1 MGVLAE
7 HCRFPRISRRRE
19 ALALHPE
26 ACRISQVPDRET
38 MAQMIKGSYNDL
50 LLDGHKRV
58 RLDRGWRANLI
69 VADCN
74 RLLAALMKGQQ
85 GLGGILYLAVGQGL
99 KQWDAALPQPQPA
112 DTRLLAEILRRP
124 ITTEEIIFLDSAGQP
139 AGAPTGRL
147 QISIQLT
154 RENFSANGFQPVREF
169 GLFGGNATAESDS
182 GFMINHVI
190 HPRIDITAGLTLCR
204 TLRLD
209 FSQGFA
215 AKEEIRGFCA
225 DLPVRS
231 IDGVGDVYGQ
241 ALASGGVNVLA
252 DFLTMN
258 PLESPAGIPA
268 VKLREFRAK
277 ARMVMALNVGLTP
290 FAALSHLNISELL
303 KENPETLAGMVNTF
317 TVTAEM
323 VADLQEKLMPLQVAL
338 DDQQLQQMT
347 LGSLVDE
354 S

>member
-1 MGVLAE
+1 
-7 HCRFPRISRRRE
+7 
-19 ALALHPE
+19 
-26 ACRISQVPDRET
+26 
-38 MAQMIKGSYNDL
+38 MIKGYYHDL
-50 LLDGHKRV
+50 LVGADQRV
-58 RLDRGWRANLI
+58 RQDRGWRTNLI
-69 VADCN
+69 VDGCN

-112 DTRLLAEILRRP
+112 DTRLLTEILRRP
-124 ITTEEIIFLDSAGQP
+124 IATEEIIFLDSAGQP
-139 AGAPTGRL
+139 AGAPSGRL

-154 RENFSANGFQPVREF
+154 REDFPPNGFQPVREF

-190 HPRIDITAGLTLCR
+190 HPRIDITAGLTLRR

-209 FSQGFA
+209 FSQGLS
-215 AKEEIRGFCA
+215 AKEEILGFCA

-241 ALASGGVNVLA
+241 ALASAGVNTLG

-258 PLESPAGIPA
+258 LLEPPAGIPA

-323 VADLQEKLMPLQVAL
+323 AANLQEELMPLQVAL